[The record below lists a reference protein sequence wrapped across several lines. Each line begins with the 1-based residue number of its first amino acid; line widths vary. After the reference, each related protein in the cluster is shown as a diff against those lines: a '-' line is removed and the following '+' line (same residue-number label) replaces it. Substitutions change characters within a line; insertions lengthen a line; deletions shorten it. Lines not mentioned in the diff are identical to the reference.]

1 MRNRFW
7 VGLGLSTCL
16 TTPAAAENWYL
27 IATTEDSTE
36 YADADSI
43 SRHGSISQVQLFR
56 GFASG
61 TGPQETVYFAKIGAE
76 ITCANNQFRLMK
88 TDSYSGSRE
97 YLGTDTA
104 ATGWE
109 TITADTIA
117 EKLRQ
122 FVCDDGV
129 RTEPVSDPFDHAD
142 DYWYYYA
149 F

>member
-1 MRNRFW
+1 MRNKFW

-27 IATTEDSTE
+27 IATTDETTE

-43 SRHGSISQVQLFR
+43 RRHGSISQVQIFR

-61 TGPQETVYFAKIGAE
+61 TGPQGTVYYAKIAAE
-76 ITCANNQFRLMK
+76 ITCATNQFHLTK
-88 TDSYSGSRE
+88 TDSYNGSKA
-97 YLGTDTA
+97 YIGSDTT

-109 TITADTIA
+109 TINSDSIAD
-117 EKLRQ
+117 KLRQ
-122 FVCDDGV
+122 FVCEAGV
-129 RTEPVSDPFDHAD
+129 RSDPVSDPFDHAD
-142 DYWYYYA
+142 EYWYYYA